1 MKRKKPYGS
10 LAWWSSVVLLLLL
23 GFSAS
28 IGGLALI
35 LDPSGRT
42 LGMSMAGLE
51 GTYFPDYEV
60 PGFILFFVLG
70 IFSLVASV
78 FVMMKNPYFATFI
91 FIQGALLTG
100 WILVQV
106 YLLPETHVL
115 QLIYFFVGILLMLL
129 GNLQKS
135 KRAL

>member
-1 MKRKKPYGS
+1 M
-10 LAWWSSVVLLLLL
+10 L
-23 GFSAS
+23 
-28 IGGLALI
+28 
-35 LDPSGRT
+35 
-42 LGMSMAGLE
+42 
-51 GTYFPDYEV
+51 
-60 PGFILFFVLG
+60 
-70 IFSLVASV
+70 
-78 FVMMKNPYFATFI
+78 VMMKNPYFATFI